1 MSWWSSLV
9 QDLQPLIGGGPGE
22 VTSPTPA
29 QIQAGA
35 AAGNAADPLGGLVTV
50 IEGIWAGLTDGKMWR
65 SLGWILLGI
74 VLMLLAVGWWIGPSA
89 ARRSPLGVAAEG
101 LG

>member
-1 MSWWSSLV
+1 MSWWSDLV
-9 QDLQPLIGGGPGE
+9 LAVESAMGGESNVENTAGPATATVPSIPG
-22 VTSPTPA
+22 
-29 QIQAGA
+29 
-35 AAGNAADPLGGLVTV
+35 LGGLVTV

-74 VLMLLAVGWWIGPSA
+74 VLMLLGVGWWIGPSA
-89 ARRSPLGVAAEG
+89 ERASPIALAAEG

>member
-1 MSWWSSLV
+1 MSWWADLV
-9 QDLQPLIGGGPGE
+9 EVVSGTLGGESNITNPSGPVAGT
-22 VTSPTPA
+22 VA
-29 QIQAGA
+29 GAVQAG
-35 AAGNAADPLGGLVTV
+35 GFITV

-65 SLGWILLGI
+65 SLGWLLLGI

-89 ARRSPLGVAAEG
+89 ARRSPLGMAAEG